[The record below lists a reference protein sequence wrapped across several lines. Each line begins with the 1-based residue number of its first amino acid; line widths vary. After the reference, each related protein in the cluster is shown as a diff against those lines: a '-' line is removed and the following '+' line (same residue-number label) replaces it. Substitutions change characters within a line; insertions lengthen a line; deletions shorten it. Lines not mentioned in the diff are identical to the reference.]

1 MLGLEIATQMHS
13 HQNPTPLKVENQV
26 VLQDELPEIVA
37 LLHLK
42 VRNIVRAATALRSR
56 QRVPENGQTDTCRG
70 KCR

>member
-42 VRNIVRAATALRSR
+42 VRNIVRAGYCIKITS
-56 QRVPENGQTDTCRG
+56 TSTG
-70 KCR
+70 KWSDGYLPW